1 MSANWLVTRRR
12 WALAAG
18 AACLLLALLALYLSP
33 YLSLQRMQAA
43 AAAHEGERLAAWID
57 FPALRANLKV
67 GVHQRLALSR
77 QNAQGQ
83 PTPASLMGAA
93 VASALLGPMV
103 DALITPDSLARLL
116 RGQSPAQ
123 ALLEPQGDDK
133 PDAELPKR
141 LETQMRYEGLNR
153 FVFSV
158 RQAGEDEDPIDL
170 VLSRQ
175 GLFSWR
181 LTELRLP

>member
-1 MSANWLVTRRR
+1 MSSMSMLWKRR
-12 WALAAG
+12 WALVAG
-18 AACLLLALLALYLSP
+18 ASCLVVAVLALYLSP
-33 YLSLQRMQAA
+33 YLTLQRMQAA
-43 AAAHEGERLAAWID
+43 AAAHEGERLAEWID
-57 FPALRANLKV
+57 FPALRANLKS
-67 GVHQRLALSR
+67 GVHQRLALAR

-93 VASALLGPMV
+93 VAGALLGPMV

-116 RGQSPAQ
+116 RGQKPAQ
-123 ALLEPQGDDK
+123 ALLKPQGADK
-133 PDAELPKR
+133 SDAEPSKR